1 MAQIK
6 KGAIAGFP
14 YAQVWRV
21 DDDGYAQGQ
30 LTTPDSPG
38 TDVTTSAYLLRDVK
52 TAGFSLPANVK
63 IDFTGGDKYL
73 GSFMFGIA
81 SVDAFD
87 FTTAYLDANV
97 VALVTDS
104 SVDQTTN
111 ADWSVFGN
119 NEMNPTLPQCG
130 VMLQTNFQSKESGT
144 AGLNYWLNVIIPI
157 CQISPKPPQLA
168 FQSEAPTTYTVQPS
182 VATKWPNGDA
192 FDSNQGFENNECVAY
207 YIVTN
212 NPLAITTYNADGIET
227 TFTAGYRP
235 ISTVVTVNDTPNHF
249 AVNGTPTAL
258 SSIVTTTGV
267 ATMSAA
273 GSSADRNVLMYETQ
287 FVAI

>member
-14 YAQVWRV
+14 FAQVWLV
-21 DDDGYAQGQ
+21 DNDGYAQGQ

-38 TDVTTSAYLLRDVK
+38 TDVTTHALLMRDVK
-52 TAGFSLPANVK
+52 TAGFSLPQNVK

-81 SVDAFD
+81 SVDAFNL
-87 FTTAYLDANV
+87 TTEYLDTNV
-97 VALVTDS
+97 TALVSDS

-111 ADWSVFGN
+111 SLWSVFGM
-119 NEMNPTLPQCG
+119 NEMNPTLPQAG
-130 VMLQTNFQSKESGT
+130 LMLQTNFQSKESGT
-144 AGLNYWLNVIIPI
+144 SGLNYWLNVIIPI
-157 CQISPKPPQLA
+157 CQIAPKWPSLA
-168 FQSEAPTTYTVQPS
+168 FQAEAPTTYTVQPS

-192 FDSNQGFENNECVAY
+192 FDSNQGFEGNECVAFG
-207 YIVTN
+207 IVTD
-212 NPLAITTYNADGIET
+212 NPLAITTYNANGSAT
-227 TFTAGYRP
+227 TFIAGYRP
-235 ISTVVTVNDTPNHF
+235 ISTTVTVNATQNHF

-267 ATMSAA
+267 ATLAAA
-273 GSSADRNVLMYETQ
+273 GSESDRDVLMYETR
-287 FVAI
+287 FAAI

>member
-14 YAQVWRV
+14 FAQVWRV
-21 DDDGYAQGQ
+21 DNDGYAQGQ

-38 TDVTTSAYLLRDVK
+38 TDVTTHAYLMRDVK
-52 TAGFSLPANVK
+52 TAGFALPQNVK
-63 IDFTGGDKYL
+63 VDFTGGDKYL

-81 SVDAFD
+81 SIDAFD
-87 FTTAYLDANV
+87 LAAAYLDANV
-97 VALVTDS
+97 TALVSDS

-111 ADWSVFGN
+111 TLWSVFGM

-130 VMLQTNFQSKESGT
+130 VMLQANFQSKEPGT
-144 AGLNYWLNVIIPI
+144 SGLNYWLNLILPI
-157 CQISPKPPQLA
+157 CQIAPKWPSLA
-168 FQSEAPTTYTVQPS
+168 FQSEAPSSYTIQPS
-182 VATKWPNGDA
+182 VATKWPNGDS
-192 FDSNQGFENNECVAY
+192 FDSNQGFEGNETVAFG
-207 YIVTN
+207 IVTD

-235 ISTVVTVNDTPNHF
+235 ISTTVTVNATQNHL

-258 SSIVTTTGV
+258 SSIVTSTGV
-267 ATMSAA
+267 ATLAAA
-273 GSSADRNVLMYETQ
+273 GSSADRDVLMYETR
-287 FVAI
+287 FIAI